1 MEVGVYLIFCRF
13 KNVDDG
19 FVRFLLGCMTLHRE
33 VLERILGEIG
43 IYKRTME

>member
-1 MEVGVYLIFCRF
+1 MDVGVYSISCQF
-13 KNVDDG
+13 KNVNDG
-19 FVRFLLGCMTLHRE
+19 FVRFLLGCMTLHIE